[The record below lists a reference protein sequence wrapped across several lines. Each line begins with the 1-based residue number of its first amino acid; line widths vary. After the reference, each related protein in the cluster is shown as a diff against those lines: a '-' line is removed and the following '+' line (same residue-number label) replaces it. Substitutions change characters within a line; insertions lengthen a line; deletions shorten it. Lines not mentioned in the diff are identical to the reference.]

1 MRREAASCD
10 VVTSRSADR
19 VKLSASERQCAV
31 VVAPHSVAL
40 RFSFSAS
47 ISVTFGHLQLPCS
60 SSLARDIL
68 PRLLPVSPSTVR
80 TAGESRHGSH
90 MLDGS
95 GRTARR

>member
-40 RFSFSAS
+40 RFSFLRFYFSHL
-47 ISVTFGHLQLPCS
+47 FGHLQLPCS

-68 PRLLPVSPSTVR
+68 APTSTR
-80 TAGESRHGSH
+80 FSIDCPYGG
-90 MLDGS
+90 
-95 GRTARR
+95 